1 MRYKSVS
8 LIVLACAL
16 AGQADAQPP
25 GLEASITRTTY
36 GIPHITAKNWKSIG
50 YGVGYAYAQDNLC
63 MLAEDF
69 ATVAGERSLHF
80 GTKEKTS
87 LGFDPL
93 DNLAADTFF
102 RSNLDLATLRRDSLK
117 TSKIARDL
125 SEGYVAGYNRLLRDL
140 GPDRV
145 PEACRGK
152 AWVRPITT
160 DDMLRLTE
168 KNALRSGALVLAQAI
183 AYAAPPQEAKAEK
196 VAALTL
202 PNTEASGLGSNGW
215 AFGAE
220 TTANGRGLIVGN
232 PHFPWAGPSR
242 FYQLHITIPGVVDVM
257 GATLAGSPLPTIGF
271 NKDIAWT
278 HTVSAAR
285 HTTVFELTLDPADPT
300 RYLVDGKSEA
310 MQIRT
315 IQVPTPEGP
324 VQRTVYTSRFGPLMV
339 IPSAGLNWTK
349 ERAFAIRDANSGN
362 NRLIDAWLGINLAKN
377 VGDIRNAVT
386 TTLGI
391 PWVNTIAADRYGN
404 ALLADVTAVPNVSA
418 QKIKDC
424 ATPRSAPL
432 AQRLIVLD
440 GSKSACEWDQAQGTP
455 APGLMPASDQA
466 IVERRDYVANSN
478 DSYWLTNPKSPYR
491 VLSPILG
498 TAEVARSLRTRSGLI
513 EIDRRLTG
521 TDGFTSTKVDHETAR
536 AMQYA
541 NKSLAAELTLD
552 AVLGLC
558 ADQADLAA
566 ACQTLKSW
574 DRLYNNDSK
583 GAYLFWA
590 FWELADKL
598 PGKWATPFDLKDPV
612 NTPRDLVTTGPVA
625 DQLRGALRSAVER
638 LTKEGHALDVAWGSV
653 QFVTRNGENIPIHG
667 AHGNLGMLNVQVSEK
682 VGKTLVPRSGTSY
695 LQIVGFDDQGP
706 VADAILSYA
715 QSTDPASPYY
725 ADQTKAYA
733 EKRWNR
739 LPFTP
744 AQIQAAKVGET
755 LKLKE

>member
-16 AGQADAQPP
+16 AGQADAQPQ

-183 AYAAPPQEAKAEK
+183 ADAAPPLEAKAEK
-196 VAALTL
+196 VAGLTL

-232 PHFPWAGPSR
+232 PHFPWSGPSR

-300 RYLVDGKSEA
+300 RYLVDGK
-310 MQIRT
+310 
-315 IQVPTPEGP
+315 
-324 VQRTVYTSRFGPLMV
+324 
-339 IPSAGLNWTK
+339 
-349 ERAFAIRDANSGN
+349 
-362 NRLIDAWLGINLAKN
+362 
-377 VGDIRNAVT
+377 
-386 TTLGI
+386 
-391 PWVNTIAADRYGN
+391 
-404 ALLADVTAVPNVSA
+404 
-418 QKIKDC
+418 
-424 ATPRSAPL
+424 
-432 AQRLIVLD
+432 
-440 GSKSACEWDQAQGTP
+440 
-455 APGLMPASDQA
+455 
-466 IVERRDYVANSN
+466 
-478 DSYWLTNPKSPYR
+478 
-491 VLSPILG
+491 
-498 TAEVARSLRTRSGLI
+498 
-513 EIDRRLTG
+513 
-521 TDGFTSTKVDHETAR
+521 
-536 AMQYA
+536 
-541 NKSLAAELTLD
+541 
-552 AVLGLC
+552 
-558 ADQADLAA
+558 
-566 ACQTLKSW
+566 
-574 DRLYNNDSK
+574 
-583 GAYLFWA
+583 
-590 FWELADKL
+590 
-598 PGKWATPFDLKDPV
+598 
-612 NTPRDLVTTGPVA
+612 
-625 DQLRGALRSAVER
+625 
-638 LTKEGHALDVAWGSV
+638 
-653 QFVTRNGENIPIHG
+653 
-667 AHGNLGMLNVQVSEK
+667 
-682 VGKTLVPRSGTSY
+682 
-695 LQIVGFDDQGP
+695 
-706 VADAILSYA
+706 
-715 QSTDPASPYY
+715 
-725 ADQTKAYA
+725 
-733 EKRWNR
+733 
-739 LPFTP
+739 
-744 AQIQAAKVGET
+744 
-755 LKLKE
+755 

>member
-1 MRYKSVS
+1 LLHTAGHPRNNEKNKPSITALEENMRYKSVS

-16 AGQADAQPP
+16 AGQADAQPQ

-232 PHFPWAGPSR
+232 PHFPWSGPSR

-300 RYLVDGKSEA
+300 GVLVA
-310 MQIRT
+310 
-315 IQVPTPEGP
+315 P
-324 VQRTVYTSRFGPLMV
+324 
-339 IPSAGLNWTK
+339 
-349 ERAFAIRDANSGN
+349 
-362 NRLIDAWLGINLAKN
+362 RLALA
-377 VGDIRNAVT
+377 
-386 TTLGI
+386 
-391 PWVNTIAADRYGN
+391 
-404 ALLADVTAVPNVSA
+404 
-418 QKIKDC
+418 
-424 ATPRSAPL
+424 
-432 AQRLIVLD
+432 AQRLPADSQPGLLNQLQVLD
-440 GSKSACEWDQAQGTP
+440 P
-455 APGLMPASDQA
+455 ADPAA
-466 IVERRDYVANSN
+466 
-478 DSYWLTNPKSPYR
+478 
-491 VLSPILG
+491 
-498 TAEVARSLRTRSGLI
+498 
-513 EIDRRLTG
+513 
-521 TDGFTSTKVDHETAR
+521 
-536 AMQYA
+536 
-541 NKSLAAELTLD
+541 AAELEPWLQQQIQLQPP
-552 AVLGLC
+552 APV
-558 ADQADLAA
+558 QV
-566 ACQTLKSW
+566 
-574 DRLYNNDSK
+574 
-583 GAYLFWA
+583 
-590 FWELADKL
+590 L
-598 PGKWATPFDLKDPV
+598 PGS
-612 NTPRDLVTTGPVA
+612 PREA
-625 DQLRGALRSAVER
+625 IECASR
-638 LTKEGHALDVAWGSV
+638 
-653 QFVTRNGENIPIHG
+653 
-667 AHGNLGMLNVQVSEK
+667 
-682 VGKTLVPRSGTSY
+682 
-695 LQIVGFDDQGP
+695 
-706 VADAILSYA
+706 ILSE
-715 QSTDPASPYY
+715 QPASGIMAGWLSSP
-725 ADQTKAYA
+725 A
-733 EKRWNR
+733 ENS
-739 LPFTP
+739 
-744 AQIQAAKVGET
+744 ASV
-755 LKLKE
+755 